1 MEKKKSKKLAEC
13 EAEKEEYLNGWKRA
27 KADLINYKRDEANR
41 VESLLK
47 ERKRG
52 IMLKIISVMDSFDR
66 ALEMEEEDA
75 FSEGFLKIKEQMD
88 ELLKKEGVEEIDS
101 VGKEFDPS
109 FHEVIETLEKEG
121 VENGVIIEE
130 AQKGYKMDGELLR
143 PSKVKVAL

>member
-1 MEKKKSKKLAEC
+1 MKKSIKEKLQEC
-13 EAEKEEYLNGWKRA
+13 ETEKEEYLNGWKRA

-41 VESLLK
+41 IESLLK

-52 IMLKIISVMDSFDR
+52 IMLKIISVVDSFDR
-66 ALEMEEEDA
+66 AIEMNEEDA

-88 ELLKKEGVEEIDS
+88 DLLKKEGVESIEC
-101 VGKEFDPS
+101 VGEEFDPS
-109 FHEVIETLEKEG
+109 FHEVIETVEREG

-143 PSKVKVAL
+143 PSRVKVAL